1 MCGIVGYIGSRDVVS
16 TIISMMFELQHRGQ
30 EAAGVAIASKNGDIY
45 SVVGRGLVSEALNYT
60 NLYKLYK
67 VEGAFGGIGH
77 IRYATSG
84 GYLDSQVQ
92 PIVVGEDRFKAAI
105 VFNGTI
111 ANYIQLAKEFDIKA
125 INGDALV
132 FAQVLYK
139 LAKEFG
145 NDFIEALKVLPNYV
159 IGGYSI
165 AVLTSEP
172 RIVVAKDPRGFRPLS
187 IAVTNEEFFASSET
201 AALDV
206 IGISNWRE
214 ILPGEIASYD
224 GSSIEFTRS
233 SIPALVSPCIFEYV
247 YFSRPDSIFNGVSIY
262 IARVRMGEE
271 LAKNVPANG
280 DVVIPIPDSG
290 RGAAIGFSRESK
302 IPLEEGI
309 VVNKYIGRGFI
320 APPTYREF
328 VSKLKYGFI
337 RCVIDGKKV
346 IIESANWGKSGIPI
360 SPSFGNREWGILIE
374 DENISNFL
382 SIVFEYDWNPSFQD
396 SIKFDEDS
404 LTHGKPPRDYSISYY
419 IPQGNYIPKFNPL
432 FINSS
437 FNYTL
442 ILSPDNSEE
451 EIINFIDSAK
461 NIILVEQNY
470 IEKNWKNGLNP
481 ILQKIIEKNE
491 SGIEVRIILD
501 ASYKETAKKNE
512 ELKNF
517 LKNIDVKISK
527 DLPIHNKGIIVDD
540 KVLISSINLAENSF
554 RNNREVGI
562 IVESE
567 EIAKYFE
574 EIFWYDWNFTLA
586 EKEDINYKILI
597 IPSLFIG
604 TFVLLYLYW
613 RKEYVD

>member
-1 MCGIVGYIGSRDVVS
+1 MCGIVGYIGSRDAIS
-16 TIISMMFELQHRGQ
+16 TIVSMMFELQHRGQ
-30 EAAGVAIASKNGDIY
+30 EAAGVAIVSKDGDIY
-45 SVVGRGLVSEALNYT
+45 SVVGRGLVSEALSYT

-92 PIVVGEDRFKAAI
+92 PIVVGEDRFRVAI

-111 ANYIQLAKEFDIKA
+111 ANYVQLAKEFDIKA
-125 INGDALV
+125 INGDTLV

-145 NDFIEALKVLPNYV
+145 NDVIEALKVLPNYV

-187 IAVTNEEFFASSET
+187 VAVTNEEFFASSET

-206 IGISNWRE
+206 IGINNWRE

-224 GSSIEFTRS
+224 GSSIEFTRT

-320 APPTYREF
+320 APPTYREL

-337 RCVIDGKKV
+337 RSVIDGKKV
-346 IIESANWGKSGIPI
+346 I
-360 SPSFGNREWGILIE
+360 LV
-374 DENISNFL
+374 DD
-382 SIVFEYDWNPSFQD
+382 SIVRGTTMRSIVNRLRVYGAKEVHVRVASPPFEYPCFMGIDIASR
-396 SIKFDEDS
+396 DELLAWRTMS
-404 LTHGKPPRDYSISYY
+404 LTDIAKVVEADSVGYNTLEGLLKSV
-419 IPQGNYIPKFNPL
+419 GLPL
-432 FINSS
+432 VCHACF
-437 FNYTL
+437 T
-442 ILSPDNSEE
+442 
-451 EIINFIDSAK
+451 
-461 NIILVEQNY
+461 
-470 IEKNWKNGLNP
+470 GLYP
-481 ILQKIIEKNE
+481 
-491 SGIEVRIILD
+491 
-501 ASYKETAKKNE
+501 
-512 ELKNF
+512 F
-517 LKNIDVKISK
+517 
-527 DLPIHNKGIIVDD
+527 KGLTVDD
-540 KVLISSINLAENSF
+540 LEKMFS
-554 RNNREVGI
+554 REP
-562 IVESE
+562 
-567 EIAKYFE
+567 
-574 EIFWYDWNFTLA
+574 L
-586 EKEDINYKILI
+586 
-597 IPSLFIG
+597 
-604 TFVLLYLYW
+604 
-613 RKEYVD
+613 